1 MFEKDPSL
9 EEFRDGLPEMP
20 SDTDGGKRRMRR
32 LIAALAVVVLFLGFF
47 SLVNNGS
54 GSQIVMGRG
63 AVEGVVLTSSGAPF
77 QGEVLILGSD
87 QIVRTNADGSF
98 RLENVPAGEQSLI
111 LLGENGGNEI
121 RVNIPRGETY
131 QLGVVRFV
139 ETAMP

>member
-1 MFEKDPSL
+1 MFEKDPAL
-9 EEFRDGLPEMP
+9 EEFQDGLPELP
-20 SDTDGGKRRMRR
+20 SASDERKRRMRR
-32 LIAALAVVVLFLGFF
+32 VIAALAVLVLFLGFL

-54 GSQIVMGRG
+54 GSQVALGKG
-63 AVEGVVLTSSGAPF
+63 AVEGVVLTSSGEPF

-87 QIVRTNADGSF
+87 QTVRTNADGSF

-111 LLGENGGNEI
+111 LLAENGGNEV

-131 QLGVVRFV
+131 QLGVIRFV

>member
-9 EEFRDGLPEMP
+9 ENFQDGLPDLP
-20 SDTDGGKRRMRR
+20 SDNEAGKRRMRL
-32 LIAALAVVVLFLGFF
+32 LISVLAVSVLFLGFF
-47 SLVNNGS
+47 SLLNTTS
-54 GSQIVMGRG
+54 GARIVAGKG

-87 QIVRTNADGSF
+87 QTVRTNADGSF

-111 LLGENGGNEI
+111 ILAENGGNEI
-121 RVNIPRGETY
+121 RVFISRGETS
-131 QLGVVRFV
+131 QLGMIRFV